1 MKNSKDI
8 HKNHRKRL
16 RERFERDGAL
26 SFESHELLELFLFDV
41 IPRSNT
47 NPTAHRLLDKFG
59 SLYGVFSAPKCEL
72 VKIRGVGS
80 RTADYILSAAEKF
93 RSNVESEFLLTPI
106 ASFENAANYL
116 IWHTLGK
123 NESVLTVIMLD
134 RDMKIIKTS
143 DYTNTELSSAL
154 SAAIGECTSVS
165 AAKIIIGYKGN
176 CDSKNELIAYSEEF
190 EKHGII
196 LCDTIV
202 HHGLE
207 AESFES

>member
-143 DYTNTELSSAL
+143 DYTNTELIDIYK
-154 SAAIGECTSVS
+154 AI
-165 AAKIIIGYKGN
+165 
-176 CDSKNELIAYSEEF
+176 
-190 EKHGII
+190 
-196 LCDTIV
+196 
-202 HHGLE
+202 
-207 AESFES
+207 